1 MSSSERDG
9 RYPGP
14 PEVSTDGAEIVR
26 SAGVVGGATL
36 ASRVLGLV
44 RDVVVAN
51 LFPAAATDA
60 FFVAFMLPNL
70 LRRLVGEGSL
80 TISFVPVFSSWLSRS
95 REAARDVFST
105 IWTLAFAVGVAIA
118 LAGILAADPLVGVF
132 APGFELTEGK
142 RELTATLT
150 RLCFPYILAMILL
163 SVAMGALNS
172 LGHFLVPALAPVLL
186 NLCLIAAAFVSVAL
200 LDQPIE
206 GLAVAVLLAGILQ
219 VLVLLPPLRARA
231 MAPRV
236 LWAIRHPA
244 VRRLGQLMLPAM
256 LGASVFQL
264 NLLLSRF
271 LASFLGDGAVSYLY
285 YASRLLELPLGVFVF
300 ALGAASLPSFSR
312 LISTGDREGLRRTFS
327 TTLGTLLALAL
338 PASAGLVLLSE
349 PIFAV
354 LFGLDSSVF
363 GRPAIEA
370 SSTAL
375 FFYAFGLVPI
385 ALTRI
390 YANLCFAHENT
401 ATAARGA
408 LVSLLVNALASLCL
422 IGPLPGGQLPSWLL
436 AAQHSAVVADLG
448 FVGLA
453 LASTIAATANCA
465 YVIASARRRYGSQLE
480 SGSLLGWGK
489 ILVAA
494 GAMVALLRGL
504 DASLP
509 VGPEASLAAL
519 AVLALHVAMGL
530 LGYGLALQLLRSN
543 ELQLLRNLFRGRDL
557 SVGR

>member
-80 TISFVPVFSSWLSRS
+80 TISFVPMFSSWLSRS

-186 NLCLIAAAFVSVAL
+186 NLCLIAAAFLSVAL

-206 GLAVAVLLAGILQ
+206 GLAVAVLLAGVLQ

-244 VRRLGQLMLPAM
+244 VRRLGQRMLPAM

-519 AVLALHVAMGL
+519 AVLALHVGLGL

>member
-163 SVAMGALNS
+163 SVAMGVLNS

-206 GLAVAVLLAGILQ
+206 GLAVAVLLAGVLQ

-236 LWAIRHPA
+236 LWATRHPA

-422 IGPLPGGQLPSWLL
+422 IGPLPGEQLPSWLL
-436 AAQHSAVVADLG
+436 TAQHSAVVADLG

-519 AVLALHVAMGL
+519 AVLALHVALGL

>member
-1 MSSSERDG
+1 MSTGGD
-9 RYPGP
+9 
-14 PEVSTDGAEIVR
+14 EVVR

-60 FFVAFMLPNL
+60 FFVAFMIPNL

-80 TISFVPVFSSWLSRS
+80 TIAFVPVFSSWLSRS
-95 REAARDVFST
+95 REAAREVLSA
-105 IWTLAFAVGVAIA
+105 IWTLGFAVGAAIA
-118 LAGILAADPLVGVF
+118 LAGILAADPLVGLF
-132 APGFELTEGK
+132 APGFELVEGK
-142 RELTATLT
+142 HELTATLL

-172 LGHFLVPALAPVLL
+172 LGHFLVPALAPALL
-186 NLCLIAAAFVSVAL
+186 NLCLIAAAFASVVL

-206 GLAVAVLLAGILQ
+206 GLAAAVVLAGLLQ

-231 MAPRV
+231 MAPRL

-244 VRRLGQLMLPAM
+244 VQRLGQLMLPAM

-312 LISTGDREGLRRTFS
+312 LIAAGDREGLRGTFS
-327 TTLGTLLALAL
+327 TTLGALLALAI
-338 PASAGLVLLSE
+338 PASAALVVLSE

-354 LFGLDSSVF
+354 LFGLNSSVF
-363 GRPAIEA
+363 GRSAIEA
-370 SSTAL
+370 SSAAL

-401 ATAARGA
+401 TTAARGA

-436 AAQHSAVVADLG
+436 EAQHRVVVADLG

-465 YVIASARRRYGSQLE
+465 YVIASARRRYGSQIE
-480 SGSLLGWGK
+480 RGNLLRWGK
-489 ILVAA
+489 ILVGAA
-494 GAMVALLRGL
+494 AMLALLRGL
-504 DASLP
+504 AASMP
-509 VGPEASLAAL
+509 VPSEASLAAL
-519 AVLALHVAMGL
+519 AVLALHVALGL
-530 LGYGLALQLLRSN
+530 LGYGLALHLLRSS
-543 ELQLLRNLFRGRDL
+543 ELQLLRNLLRKRAGSLDR
-557 SVGR
+557 

>member
-1 MSSSERDG
+1 MAS
-9 RYPGP
+9 
-14 PEVSTDGAEIVR
+14 
-26 SAGVVGGATL
+26 VV
-36 ASRVLGLV
+36 
-44 RDVVVAN
+44 
-51 LFPAAATDA
+51 
-60 FFVAFMLPNL
+60 
-70 LRRLVGEGSL
+70 
-80 TISFVPVFSSWLSRS
+80 
-95 REAARDVFST
+95 
-105 IWTLAFAVGVAIA
+105 
-118 LAGILAADPLVGVF
+118 
-132 APGFELTEGK
+132 
-142 RELTATLT
+142 
-150 RLCFPYILAMILL
+150 
-163 SVAMGALNS
+163 
-172 LGHFLVPALAPVLL
+172 
-186 NLCLIAAAFVSVAL
+186 L

-206 GLAVAVLLAGILQ
+206 GLAAAVVLAGLLQ
-219 VLVLLPPLRARA
+219 VLVVLPPLRARA

-244 VRRLGQLMLPAM
+244 VRRLGQLLLPAM

-312 LISTGDREGLRRTFS
+312 LIAAGDHEGLRSTFS

-349 PIFAV
+349 PIFTV

-370 SSTAL
+370 SSAAL

-408 LVSLLVNALASLCL
+408 LVSVLVNTLASLCL

-436 AAQHSAVVADLG
+436 EVQHRAVVADLG

-465 YVIASARRRYGSQLE
+465 YVTVAARRRYGSQIDR
-480 SGSLLGWGK
+480 GKLLGWGK
-489 ILVAA
+489 LLVGA

-509 VGPEASLAAL
+509 VPSEASPAAL
-519 AVLALHVAMGL
+519 AILALHVALGL
-530 LGYGLALQLLRSN
+530 LAYGLALHLLRSG
-543 ELQLLRNLFRGRDL
+543 ELALLRNLLRERGH